1 MRSNAMKV
9 LGVVG
14 AIALGACLLPESAS
28 AAPAAAAPAGAPAGQ
43 AETSW
48 HSQSLTTETVEGP
61 NGSIT
66 TPTALSADARL
77 GVTDTKIAEQVAAG
91 VYALRGWGIAHSF
104 AVEAPNGWIIVDTG
118 DSTQAAAEMRETLE
132 RAVGKKIK
140 VAAIL
145 LTHWHYADGTAAWLD
160 EGAEVWGH
168 EHLDRNRTASGSIG
182 VMGGY
187 LQSRAI
193 AQFGVFHPT
202 TGPDAFPNMLSFTP
216 EKFLLVSSYQPP
228 TKLFA
233 DGKVIDVVIAGEP
246 IQVAPNR
253 SDTTDSVG
261 FYFPKRRM
269 LVTNFMVLDTIY
281 NIYTLRGG
289 AYRNPEVFVSD
300 ARWLESKNAEIL
312 LDIHGPTLRGET
324 VVREALERSV
334 DSVQLIHDQTLRLV
348 ASGMGPREAAETLYV
363 PRHMREGREGY
374 GQVESHV
381 RQVYNGTVGW
391 FDGDV
396 YEINPLAVREEA
408 ERTVQAMGGRA
419 AVEKM
424 AAQAVADGGLANWR
438 WGLKLTSLLLK
449 LDPADPAARKARA
462 TAARA
467 LGQRTDSANARGF
480 YITEALQME
489 GNLLV
494 QGQPATL
501 DGIRAFLSTPRAEGL
516 VAVSVDKNLQF
527 IRYLVDPRKAEG
539 QRMVFTVAAEGDP
552 QIRQIELRNS
562 VLVISPVA
570 SRGAR
575 HVDVTRSELAD
586 FVIGKG
592 APAKGG
598 EALAELDRVLDR
610 SRMMPPAMAVPAV
623 IDAHGEQKYNSGLEH

>member
-1 MRSNAMKV
+1 M
-9 LGVVG
+9 
-14 AIALGACLLPESAS
+14 
-28 AAPAAAAPAGAPAGQ
+28 
-43 AETSW
+43 
-48 HSQSLTTETVEGP
+48 ETVTGP
-61 NGSIT
+61 NGAVT
-66 TPTALSADARL
+66 TRTALSADARL

-132 RAVGKKIK
+132 RALGRKIR
-140 VAAIL
+140 VAVIL

-160 EGAEVWGH
+160 EGVEVWGH

-289 AYRNPEVFVSD
+289 AYRNPEVFVND

-312 LDIHGPTLRGET
+312 LDIHGPTLRGEK

-501 DGIRAFLSTPRAEGL
+501 DGIRAFLSTPRAERL

-539 QRMVFTVAAEGDP
+539 QRLVFTVAAEGDP

-586 FVIGKG
+586 FVLGKG

-598 EALAELDRVLDR
+598 GPLAELDRLLDR
-610 SRMMPPAMAVPAV
+610 SRLMPPTTPTPAV
-623 IDAHGEQKYNSGLEH
+623 LDAKGDLKYNDGLEH